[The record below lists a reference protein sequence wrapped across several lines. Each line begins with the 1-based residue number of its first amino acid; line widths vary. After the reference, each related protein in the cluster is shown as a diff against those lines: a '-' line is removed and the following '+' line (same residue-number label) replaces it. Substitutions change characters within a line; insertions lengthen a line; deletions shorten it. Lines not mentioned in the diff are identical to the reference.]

1 MPEFD
6 LIIRGGLIVD
16 GSGGEPFEGDVG
28 ITGSTITGLGRLTG
42 SAKRSI
48 EAGGRIVTPGFVDI
62 HTHYDGQATWESSL
76 EPSSGHGVT
85 TVVMG
90 NCGVGFAPCRK
101 EDRDRLVRVMEGVE
115 DVPEIVM
122 TEGIPWEWETYGEF
136 LDFVGGRRFD
146 IDCASYLPHAAVRV
160 YVMGDRATAGEEG
173 TGDDLERMAALVEE
187 AVGAGA
193 IGVSTSRNLFHRDST
208 GELAP
213 HVKAGRAELHAL
225 AKGLRAAG
233 HGVFQMVP
241 SIDGQVGD
249 GDGPSEVLRS
259 GVALVRELAEISGR
273 PVHFTLTDNKNA
285 PEEHVEILELVEQIT
300 DDDLPVHAQVLP
312 RPFGVLAGLDLSV
325 HPFRCHPSYQPLSD
339 LPLAEKVRALR
350 SPEMRARLLSEEPD
364 ERFGHQ
370 VQLMLAFRALDSYRL
385 GDPPRYDLDS
395 STSLAHEAARRGL
408 STWEL
413 ALDWLLEQDGKQ
425 VLLVPMGGHSKP
437 NLAAVSE
444 MLAHRDTLIGLGDGG
459 AHYGLLCDSSF
470 PTTTLAYWARD
481 REGSDRLQVQDAV
494 RYLSRRNAEAIGLTD
509 RGLLAPGMKADLN
522 VINFDELRLLPPS
535 VRFDL
540 PGGGRR
546 VVQFAHGFDATVV
559 SGEVIREHDRST
571 GARPGRLV
579 RRGVDVRRR
588 HAPPTISA

>member
-1 MPEFD
+1 VPEFD

-16 GSGGEPFEGDVG
+16 GSGGDPFQGDVG
-28 ITGSTITGLGRLTG
+28 ITGSAITGVGRLTG
-42 SAKRSI
+42 TAKRSI
-48 EAGGRIVTPGFVDI
+48 EADGRIVTPGFIDI
-62 HTHYDGQATWESSL
+62 HTHYDGQATWEDTL

-101 EDRDRLVRVMEGVE
+101 EDRDRLVQVMEGVE
-115 DVPEIVM
+115 DIPEIVM
-122 TEGIPWEWETYGEF
+122 SEGIPWEWETYGQF
-136 LDFVGGRRFD
+136 LDFVGARTFD

-160 YVMGDRATAGEEG
+160 YVMGDRASAGEEG
-173 TGDDLERMAALVEE
+173 TGEDLERMAALVEE
-187 AVGAGA
+187 AVGVGA
-193 IGVSTSRNLFHRDST
+193 IGVSTSQNLFHRDST
-208 GELAP
+208 GKLAP

-233 HGVFQMVP
+233 GGVFQMVP
-241 SIDGQVGD
+241 NALSQVHGD
-249 GDGPSEVLRS
+249 SDGPSDVLAS

-273 PVHFTLTDNKNA
+273 PVHFTLTDNKNV
-285 PEEHVEILELVEQIT
+285 PREHLEILELVEKITADGLTVYPQI
-300 DDDLPVHAQVLP
+300 LP
-312 RPFGVLAGLDLSV
+312 RPFGVLAGLDISI
-325 HPFRCHPSYQPLSD
+325 HPFRYHPSYQPLND
-339 LPLAEKVRALR
+339 LPLAEKVSALR
-350 SPEMRARLLSEEPD
+350 SPEMRARLLAEEPD
-364 ERFGHQ
+364 ERFGREM
-370 VQLMLAFRALDSYRL
+370 QLMLAFRALDSYRL
-385 GDPPRYDLDS
+385 GDPPRYDLDP

-413 ALDWLLEQDGKQ
+413 ALDWLLERDGKQ
-425 VLLVPMGGHSKP
+425 LLLVPMGNHSKP

-444 MLAHRDTLIGLGDGG
+444 MLIHPNTLIGLGDGG

-481 REGSDRLQVQDAV
+481 REGPDRLQIQDAV

-546 VVQFAHGFDATVV
+546 VVQFAAGFDATVA
-559 SGEVIREHDRST
+559 SGEVIREHDHAT

-579 RRGVDVRRR
+579 RGGR
-588 HAPPTISA
+588 A

>member
-16 GSGGEPFEGDVG
+16 GTGSDPFEGDVG

-42 SAKRSI
+42 SAERSI
-48 EAGGRIVTPGFVDI
+48 EASGRIVTPGFVDI

-76 EPSSGHGVT
+76 EPSPAHGVT
-85 TVVMG
+85 TAVMG
-90 NCGVGFAPCRK
+90 NCGVGFAPCRE
-101 EDRDRLVRVMEGVE
+101 EDRDRLVQVMEGVE
-115 DVPEIVM
+115 DIPEIVM
-122 TEGIPWEWETYGEF
+122 TEGIPWQWETYGEF
-136 LDFVGGRRFD
+136 LDFVGRRKYD
-146 IDCASYLPHAAVRV
+146 IDCASYLPHAAMRV

-173 TGDDLERMAALVEE
+173 ISEDLERMAALVEE
-187 AVGAGA
+187 AVSAGA
-193 IGVSTSRNLFHRDST
+193 IGVSTSRNLFHRDSA

-213 HVKAGRAELHAL
+213 HVKSGQAELNAL
-225 AKGLRAAG
+225 AMGLRAAG
-233 HGVFQMVP
+233 RGVFQIVP
-241 SIDGQVGD
+241 NLLDQTQGSAS
-249 GDGPSEVLRS
+249 GPSEVLRS
-259 GVALVRELAEISGR
+259 GVALLRGLAESSGR
-273 PVHFTLTDNKNA
+273 PVHFSLTDNKKA
-285 PEEHVEILELVEQIT
+285 PQEHLEILKLVQAMT
-300 DDDLPVHAQVLP
+300 DDGLDVHAQVLP

-325 HPFRCHPSYQPLSD
+325 HPFRYHPSYQPLSD

-350 SPEMRARLLSEEPD
+350 LPEMRARLLSEEPD
-364 ERFGHQ
+364 ERFGKPL
-370 VQLMLAFRALDSYRL
+370 QLMLASRALDSYRL
-385 GDPPRYDLDS
+385 GDPPRYDLDPS
-395 STSLAHEAARRGL
+395 ASLVHEAARRGV

-413 ALDWLLEQDGKQ
+413 ALDWLLERDGGQ
-425 VLLVPMGGHSKP
+425 VLLVPMGNHSKP

-444 MLAHRDTLIGLGDGG
+444 MLADRNTLIGLGDGG

-481 REGSDRLQVQDAV
+481 RQGHDRLKVQDAV

-522 VINFDELRLLPPS
+522 VIDFDALRLLPPS

-559 SGEVIREHDRST
+559 SGEVIRDHDQST

-579 RRGVDVRRR
+579 RGGR
-588 HAPPTISA
+588 A